1 MDRIGSLGEPLAVV
15 DRTSDDQRL
24 VRSHRRD
31 IAERAEFHG
40 TAAFQS
46 RSDAFG
52 DFPRRPSGGRVA
64 DQDGHGGAFRQWVT
78 APGAVSSVRSGVRG
92 TRESSVSSCGQVG
105 TVDSCATDRSERV
118 LAGSRNGRIPETAV
132 SRNGRARSS
141 DRQRGDR
148 DDSTPPHRRRSGRI
162 ESVPAGRGWAA
173 REAERRRLPLSLV
186 TIVSVRN
193 TFGVPIGMPAGFFE
207 QEESEGRDMLLDAAE
222 YARPRAPD
230 GDLDIET
237 HLCTGSPSLELV
249 DRSKSASMV
258 VVGAGDNRFGWERFG
273 SVSRAVVTHTHAPA
287 VVVRK
292 LPHVDVNDIS
302 GPVVVGVDG
311 SEHSVRAVSAA
322 FEEASLRGTDVVA
335 VHAWS
340 DLDVRGPFRFRIDW
354 DSVENKERALLSESL
369 AGHGEAF
376 PDVRVYPVVVLD
388 QPPTILRRT
397 LPMRSCSFSA
407 VAVEAGFR
415 A

>member
-1 MDRIGSLGEPLAVV
+1 MTAHHPIVAGV
-15 DRTSDDQRL
+15 D
-24 VRSHRRD
+24 
-31 IAERAEFHG
+31 
-40 TAAFQS
+40 
-46 RSDAFG
+46 
-52 DFPRRPSGGRVA
+52 
-64 DQDGHGGAFRQWVT
+64 
-78 APGAVSSVRSGVRG
+78 
-92 TRESSVSSCGQVG
+92 
-105 TVDSCATDRSERV
+105 
-118 LAGSRNGRIPETAV
+118 GSRASLQAV
-132 SRNGRARSS
+132 A
-141 DRQRGDR
+141 
-148 DDSTPPHRRRSGRI
+148 
-162 ESVPAGRGWAA
+162 WAA

-222 YARPRAPD
+222 YARRAVPE
-230 GDLDIET
+230 GELDIET
-237 HLCTGSPSLELV
+237 HLCTDSPSLELV

-369 AGHGEAF
+369 AGHGEEF
-376 PDVRVYPVVVLD
+376 PDVRVHPVVVLD
-388 QPPTILRRT
+388 QPSHYLASHAADAQLLVLGRRG
-397 LPMRSCSFSA
+397 RG
-407 VAVEAGFR
+407 GFPSLMLGSTTW
-415 A
+415 ALLHTVTCPVMVVP